1 MAAAKCQ
8 EAKGNKSQGEDT
20 IHNSPGIPKATKA
33 TKATFS
39 RTGKQK
45 KPEGLD
51 HPSSRLGKY

>member
-8 EAKGNKSQGEDT
+8 EAKGNKSQREDT

-33 TKATFS
+33 TKATFR

-45 KPEGLD
+45 TEGLD
-51 HPSSRLGKY
+51 YPSSRLGKH